1 MAKTTVAIDL
11 QAQTKGTESVKSL
24 KTQIREA
31 TQEAIKLSQKFGE
44 FSPQAT
50 AAAAKVAELKDQM
63 GDFQER
69 VAALNPDKFQAIAT
83 LTQGV
88 ARGIQAAQGA
98 MALFGTESEDAQKA
112 LLKVQGAMA
121 LAEGVQGVIVLTNQF
136 KALGSVAVQ
145 ALNNIAK
152 GLGRTGIGLL
162 VVGLG
167 IAITE
172 LVANWDKLKE
182 MISGTN
188 KVQDQLNKS
197 LTAYSDG
204 AKDAI
209 QQTMTV
215 AMAFD
220 NAKRG
225 VISKEQ
231 ALAIYNEQLGG
242 VLGTQTDLNSAEKV
256 FIQNADAYVEAA
268 AKRKQIDALLTQAAE
283 IEAKARMDAQQ
294 LEIDFNRD
302 KYATAY
308 DKYLM
313 QREQR
318 ITKARASENSQAAI
332 AAAKQVAGELQIITK
347 GHKLNLDAGKKFN
360 EDYKG
365 VLESRQDII
374 RKQQEEASN
383 DYVKFGRDLELLEA
397 KTEEEREQIRL
408 VYAQQD
414 RRFKIQNAAYDLG
427 QIENKSE
434 EELHLYKFYQAM
446 LRRLNKIDEIEQTN
460 LDKKIKED
468 ALKRQQD
475 HNEKLKQE
483 FEKSAQTEYET
494 NVEAINKLY
503 SDRESA
509 AAQDFLNGKINAEE
523 YDAAIDKIEADKNA
537 RLMQEAKDYGKDST
551 ATQKEYLDKQV
562 QQKKDA
568 DAEEIK
574 SDDEKKRKQQ
584 ENLQQQLAWTAQGF
598 GQIADLADAFAGKS
612 EEQQKKAFEIKKKA
626 AMAQAIVETIA
637 AAQSAYASQIIP
649 GDPTSIVRG
658 AIAASLALAAGVAR
672 VRKIEQT
679 PFEAKGVDKG
689 TDGKG
694 GKNPSAPNTTPVTGG
709 LLPDMEQPGGF
720 AGMGRVYVL
729 EGDITKTQTRVR
741 RVRNVSVV

>member
-24 KTQIREA
+24 KAQIREA
-31 TQEAIKLSQKFGE
+31 TNEATALAQKFGE

-408 VYAQQD
+408 RYSQDD
-414 RRFKIQNAAYDLG
+414 RRAKIEKAAFDLS

-434 EELHLYKFYQAM
+434 AETALYKFYQST
-446 LRRLNKIDEIEQTN
+446 LQRLNQIDGIEQAN

-503 SDRESA
+503 LDRESA

-523 YDAAIDKIEADKNA
+523 YDAAIAKIEADKNA
-537 RLMQEAKDYGKDST
+537 RLIQEAKDYGKDST

-598 GQIADLADAFAGKS
+598 AAIAELADAFAGKS
-612 EEQQKKAFEIKKKA
+612 EEQQKKAFEIRKKA
-626 AMAQAIVETIA
+626 SIAQAIVETIA
-637 AAQSAYASQIIP
+637 SAQSAFNSQIIP
-649 GDPTSIVRG
+649 GDPTSPIRG
-658 AIAASLALAAGVAR
+658 AIAAALAIASGIAR
-672 VRKIEQT
+672 VKKIEQT
-679 PFEAKGVDKG
+679 KFESRNAP
-689 TDGKG
+689 TG
-694 GKNPSAPNTTPVTGG
+694 GGGGNNPSAPNTTPVTGG

>member
-31 TQEAIKLSQKFGE
+31 TQEAIALAQKFGE
-44 FSPQAT
+44 FSPEAQNAT
-50 AAAAKVAELKDQM
+50 KRVAELKDQM
-63 GDFQER
+63 EDFQER

-360 EDYKG
+360 EEYKG

-408 VYAQQD
+408 RYSQDD
-414 RRFKIQNAAYDLG
+414 RRAKIEKAAFDLS

-434 EELHLYKFYQAM
+434 AEIALYKFYQST
-446 LRRLNKIDEIEQTN
+446 LQRLNQIDGIEQAN

-468 ALKRQQD
+468 ALKREEEHQKKLKDFQKEQQD
-475 HNEKLKQE
+475 SLLKANETYFKAREIQLINSGATQE
-483 FEKSAQTEYET
+483 QFNQLELERLQSNLDAIIAINGENSA
-494 NVEAINKLY
+494 EAIAAEAALAAKK
-503 SDRESA
+503 RE
-509 AAQDFLNGKINAEE
+509 I
-523 YDAAIDKIEADKNA
+523 Y
-537 RLMQEAKDYGKDST
+537 
-551 ATQKEYLDKQV
+551 
-562 QQKKDA
+562 DA
-568 DAEEIK
+568 DAKAKEEANEAK
-574 SDDEKKRKQQ
+574 M
-584 ENLQQQLAWTAQGF
+584 
-598 GQIADLADAFAGKS
+598 
-612 EEQQKKAFEIKKKA
+612 A
-626 AMAQAIVETIA
+626 AEYQFVQASAQAIGQLGQLFKEGSDAAKVAALTEIA
-637 AAQSAYASQIIP
+637 VNTAIGFIQGLDIAQKGAKAGGPAAPLLFPIFYASQI
-649 GDPTSIVRG
+649 
-658 AIAASLALAAGVAR
+658 AAVLGAAGR
-672 VRKIEQT
+672 
-679 PFEAKGVDKG
+679 AKQIL
-689 TDGKG
+689 KG
-694 GKNPSAPNTTPVTGG
+694 GGASGGASGAGGGSVPRVPNTTPLTGG
-709 LLPDMEQPGGF
+709 ILPDMEQPGGF